1 MGLSG
6 IVDPDRDPLVPRL
19 QRGRL
24 TVLPRTILGLV
35 VLART
40 SCPRVVAEL
49 MVVQRV
55 DEGMQGMDALHVG
68 VEPVVGVAAP
78 VVLEASTLVG
88 WIHLPTDLW
97 SDRLPVVGR
106 VLVDVVAEMEDE
118 VDLLSIGDPSVSVE
132 VAGRVLGARACREPE
147 VLGGRGER
155 LGSAYFGPLPEG
167 SEAVVVGPS
176 GRESRH
182 VDLDGVIVLGARG
195 LGAGGDLVGQLEAL
209 RHPPRH
215 FDRLGGRGGHP
226 RPDHDAVGARVAARD
241 PMQERTTSAVH
252 GGDIPIES
260 RPACRLL
267 GPLTSPNRLSSWG
280 RGPPIFASS
289 DDYPADIADISSL
302 DPDIRDED
310 GHLLVSGKRKR
321 EGRPRRLGWLGLV
334 VPIIV
339 TVIAAYGIDTFRVNA
354 DERRRG
360 QILLARIS
368 SNANRQEVLVSEVTG
383 VGVVVRNEKNP
394 IFDSDLAELP
404 VKVEVLRDQISEDMD
419 ALESLAPPE
428 QELGRVEATFSGYER
443 LIDRQLALLNQR
455 EFDDAWIFNRVRVEE
470 AFADLHS
477 QIATMD
483 KAYSQKAESSI
494 RVASLGSALV
504 VVFAVGLLAFLHFE
518 RSRRSRAV
526 MGAEQRIIRDSESRF
541 RSLVQNSSDLITITN
556 EDLTARYH
564 SPAIER
570 VLGISAA
577 EAVGRK
583 LSDFVYRK
591 DRGPFKRLGDRIL
604 TEPGASAV
612 SECRLERPD
621 GTVRD
626 VEISATNSLDVPNVV
641 GLVFNIR
648 DITERKEAER
658 ERVALE
664 EQLAHQA
671 FHDPV
676 TNLANRVL
684 FKDRVDHA
692 LARQS
697 RTREDLAVL
706 FLDLDNFKSI
716 NDTFGHDAGDAL
728 LLAVAGTLQTCLRDS
743 DTIARLGGDEF
754 AVLIEGVADHE
765 SVYLVAERLVQSL
778 TTPFE
783 LKGRQVM
790 CAGSVGVAFSGRR
803 DEGSESLL
811 ANADVAMYAAKARGK
826 GCYETYRPDMRHNLI
841 NRMDLE
847 ARLQQAVENEELVVH
862 YQPIVEVGT
871 GRVNGAEALVR
882 WSHPEKGL
890 IPPGDFIPLAEE
902 TGLIV
907 PIGRWVLEQA
917 CLQAKRWQLQY
928 DPSLKIS
935 VNLSVRQFQQGSL
948 VSDVAGILKES
959 RLAPASLILEITET
973 ILAQDSTLAV
983 RKLRDLKEL
992 GVQLALDDFGTGY
1005 SSLSYLRRFPIDVLK
1020 IDKSFIDGV
1029 HRDSEE
1035 SALARAIV
1043 QIGETLNLRTVAE
1056 GIEFAEQAQELHTLG
1071 CEEGQGFYFARPL
1084 DSHAV
1089 GELLAQQHLEE
1100 TARTA

>member
-1 MGLSG
+1 M
-6 IVDPDRDPLVPRL
+6 
-19 QRGRL
+19 
-24 TVLPRTILGLV
+24 
-35 VLART
+35 
-40 SCPRVVAEL
+40 
-49 MVVQRV
+49 
-55 DEGMQGMDALHVG
+55 
-68 VEPVVGVAAP
+68 
-78 VVLEASTLVG
+78 
-88 WIHLPTDLW
+88 
-97 SDRLPVVGR
+97 
-106 VLVDVVAEMEDE
+106 
-118 VDLLSIGDPSVSVE
+118 
-132 VAGRVLGARACREPE
+132 
-147 VLGGRGER
+147 
-155 LGSAYFGPLPEG
+155 
-167 SEAVVVGPS
+167 
-176 GRESRH
+176 
-182 VDLDGVIVLGARG
+182 
-195 LGAGGDLVGQLEAL
+195 
-209 RHPPRH
+209 
-215 FDRLGGRGGHP
+215 
-226 RPDHDAVGARVAARD
+226 
-241 PMQERTTSAVH
+241 
-252 GGDIPIES
+252 
-260 RPACRLL
+260 
-267 GPLTSPNRLSSWG
+267 
-280 RGPPIFASS
+280 
-289 DDYPADIADISSL
+289 
-302 DPDIRDED
+302 
-310 GHLLVSGKRKR
+310 LVSGKRKW
-321 EGRPRRLGWLGLV
+321 EGLPRRMGWLGLV

-339 TVIAAYGIDTFRVNA
+339 TMIAAYGIDTFRVNA

-360 QILLARIS
+360 QILLARIGA
-368 SNANRQEVLVSEVTG
+368 NANRQEVLVSEVTG
-383 VGVVVRNEKNP
+383 VGVVVHSEKNP
-394 IFDSDLAELP
+394 VFDSDLADLP
-404 VKVEVLRDQISEDMD
+404 VKVEVLRRQISDDMD
-419 ALESLAPPE
+419 ALGSLAPPE
-428 QELGRVEATFSGYER
+428 MELGRVDATFDGYER
-443 LIDRQLALLNQR
+443 LIDRQLALLKQR
-455 EFDDAWIFNRVRVEE
+455 DFDDAWIFNRVRVEP
-470 AFADLHS
+470 AFADLHD
-477 QIATMD
+477 QIAKMD
-483 KAYSQKAESSI
+483 KAYSERAEASI
-494 RVASLGSALV
+494 RVASLGSALI

-518 RSRRSRAV
+518 RSRRARAV
-526 MGAEQRIIRDSESRF
+526 MGAEQRVIRDSESRF

-570 VLGISAA
+570 VLGIPVE
-577 EAVGRK
+577 EAVGKK
-583 LSDFVYRK
+583 LSDFVHPK
-591 DRGPFKRLGDRIL
+591 DRGPFQRLRDRIL
-604 TEPGASAV
+604 TAPGESAV
-612 SECRLERPD
+612 AECRLERPD
-621 GTVRD
+621 GGMRD
-626 VEISATNSLDVPNVV
+626 VEISATNSLDVANVV

-697 RTREDLAVL
+697 RTRDDLAVL

-728 LLAVAGTLQTCLRDS
+728 LLAIAGALQGCLRDS

-754 AVLIEGVADHE
+754 AVLIEGVSDHE

-783 LKGRQVM
+783 LKGRQVI
-790 CAGSVGVAFSGRR
+790 CAGSVGIAFSGRR
-803 DEGSESLL
+803 EEGSETLL
-811 ANADVAMYAAKARGK
+811 ANADVAMYEAKARGK
-826 GCYETYRPDMRHNLI
+826 GCYEIYRPDMRNNLI

-871 GRVNGAEALVR
+871 GRIRGAEALVR
-882 WSHPEKGL
+882 WAHPEKGL

-917 CLQAKRWQLQY
+917 CEQARVWQARH

-935 VNLSVRQFQQGSL
+935 VNLSVRQFQQGNL

-959 RLAPASLILEITET
+959 RLAPACLILEITES

-983 RKLRDLKEL
+983 RKLQDLKDL

-1035 SALARAIV
+1035 SALARAIL

-1056 GIEFAEQAQELHTLG
+1056 GIEFEEQAQELQLLG
-1071 CEEGQGFYFARPL
+1071 CEEGQGFFFARPL
-1084 DSHAV
+1084 DSLSIGA
-1089 GELLAQQHLEE
+1089 LLAQQAPEE
-1100 TARTA
+1100 TARSA